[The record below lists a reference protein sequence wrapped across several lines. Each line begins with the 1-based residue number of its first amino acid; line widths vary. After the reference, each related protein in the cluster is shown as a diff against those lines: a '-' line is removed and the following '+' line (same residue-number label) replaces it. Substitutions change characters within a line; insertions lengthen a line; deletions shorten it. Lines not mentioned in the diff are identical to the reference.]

1 MKLNL
6 SFLAYCNLFSS
17 RFFTVIIRLRSVVC
31 RYSLSMS
38 QTNEKTDPWID
49 EQFISEKLKCAKVS
63 VQIDFESNRSI
74 SIAGELFNVRGI
86 VGVGDSEGCVS
97 LNSDLDE
104 LKSFVSRSNDFI
116 LGYFSYDLKNSLECL
131 SSDNPDF
138 VGFNQFHFFVPQ
150 ELYFKTDNGWLCQRH
165 GNIIYSKVS
174 RPTVRVGN
182 EFNIASKQGY
192 IHQVENL
199 QQHIQFGDIYEV
211 NYCIQH
217 GFENAVVEPYRLYQE
232 LQENSPAPFSCY
244 VADNGK
250 YLMSSSPERFMKK
263 EGNRIFSQPMKG
275 TNRSTSDNKKQKEEL
290 RNNAK
295 EVAENVMITDLVRN
309 DLSRS
314 AKKGSIKVD
323 ELCGVYEFEHVN
335 AMISTVSGEL
345 REDVHPLDALLRA
358 FPMGS
363 MTGAPKIRAM
373 ELIDQ
378 FEDFSRGLY
387 SGAVGYFT
395 PDLDFDFNVVIRS
408 VLYNEEKQIV
418 TFPTGGAITINSDP
432 EKEYEECMLK
442 AEAMRN
448 VLLNHAK

>member
-1 MKLNL
+1 MSFQARNRVEGIAEEEIEDVL
-6 SFLAYCNLFSS
+6 SSGE
-17 RFFTVIIRLRSVVC
+17 TVIELRA
-31 RYSLSMS
+31 
-38 QTNEKTDPWID
+38 DG
-49 EQFISEKLKCAKVS
+49 VS
-63 VQIDFESNRSI
+63 VQNSWCGPIKFSRMVASGIQSECVGKLDVDISELRQFLTDAQDFV
-74 SIAGELFNVRGI
+74 F
-86 VGVGDSEGCVS
+86 
-97 LNSDLDE
+97 
-104 LKSFVSRSNDFI
+104 
-116 LGYFSYDLKNSLECL
+116 GYFSYDFKNCLEEL
-131 SSDNPDF
+131 SSTNPDSI
-138 VGFNQFHFFVPQ
+138 GFPNVHFFVPKDVYLLT
-150 ELYFKTDNGWLCQRH
+150 EEGWVCYSQ
-165 GNIIYSKVS
+165 GNDFPEKETSKEAA
-174 RPTVRVGN
+174 RLGTVLN
-182 EFNIASKQGY
+182 SISKEMY
-192 IHQVENL
+192 CHQVENL
-199 QQHIQFGDIYEV
+199 QQYIQFGDIYEV
-211 NYCIQH
+211 NYCVQH
-217 GFENAVVEPYRLYQE
+217 GFENTVVEPYRLYQQ
-232 LQENSPAPFSCY
+232 LQEHSPAPFSCF

-250 YLMSSSPERFMKK
+250 YLMCSSPERFMQK
-263 EGNRIFSQPMKG
+263 ERSRIISQPMKG
-275 TNRSTSDNKKQKEEL
+275 TNRRTSDNEKQKEEL

-314 AKKGSIKVD
+314 AKKGTVKVD

-335 AMISTVSGEL
+335 TMISTVSAEL
-345 REDVHPLDALLRA
+345 REDVHPLDALLNA

-408 VLYNEEKQIV
+408 ILYNEEKQIV

>member
-1 MKLNL
+1 MSWTDRSVSRKPNLNL
-6 SFLAYCNLFSS
+6 IESPFSS
-17 RFFTVIIRLRSVVC
+17 VNTVIALDWNELL
-31 RYSLSMS
+31 SLPNTTKPLKFSKLIGS
-38 QTNEKTDPWID
+38 GIFSELIGHSKSDI
-49 EQFISEKLKCAKVS
+49 EKLRKWLT
-63 VQIDFESNRSI
+63 QQ
-74 SIAGELFNVRGI
+74 
-86 VGVGDSEGCVS
+86 
-97 LNSDLDE
+97 
-104 LKSFVSRSNDFI
+104 NDVV
-116 LGYFSYDLKNSLECL
+116 LGYFNYDFKNCLEEL
-131 SSDNPDF
+131 SSNNPDYI
-138 VGFNQFHFFVPQ
+138 GLPSFHFFVPKDVFLLTEEGWVCYSHGSTQ
-150 ELYFKTDNGWLCQRH
+150 EEK
-165 GNIIYSKVS
+165 
-174 RPTVRVGN
+174 P
-182 EFNIASKQGY
+182 ASKEQTQLGTELNSVSKEMY
-192 IHQVENL
+192 CHQVENL

-211 NYCIQH
+211 NYCVQH
-217 GFENAVVEPYRLYQE
+217 GFENTVVEPYRLYKE
-232 LQENSPAPFSCY
+232 LQENSPAPFSCF

-250 YLMSSSPERFMKK
+250 YLMSSSPERFMRK
-263 EGNRIFSQPMKG
+263 EGNRVISQPMKG
-275 TNRSTSDNKKQKEEL
+275 TNRRTSDNEKQKEEL

-314 AKKGSIKVD
+314 AKKGTVQVD

-335 AMISTVSGEL
+335 TMISTVSAEL
-345 REDVHPLDALLRA
+345 REDVHPLDALLNA

-395 PDLDFDFNVVIRS
+395 PDLDFDFSVVIRS
-408 VLYNEEKQIV
+408 ILYNEEKQIV

>member
-1 MKLNL
+1 M
-6 SFLAYCNLFSS
+6 
-17 RFFTVIIRLRSVVC
+17 
-31 RYSLSMS
+31 
-38 QTNEKTDPWID
+38 
-49 EQFISEKLKCAKVS
+49 
-63 VQIDFESNRSI
+63 
-74 SIAGELFNVRGI
+74 
-86 VGVGDSEGCVS
+86 DSTLV
-97 LNSDLDE
+97 LNSLAGTKLGIHVGFNTDNMVKFGSARVKFQE
-104 LKSFVSRSNDFI
+104 LVAIGAVDIVEHQGGLSLKELRAFITNAEDFVF
-116 LGYFSYDLKNSLECL
+116 GYFSYDFKNCLEEL
-131 SSDNPDF
+131 SSNNPDSI
-138 VGFNQFHFFVPQ
+138 GFPVFHFFVPKDVYLLTEEGWVCYSHGGSQQ
-150 ELYFKTDNGWLCQRH
+150 EEQPTKEPARIGSALNSV
-165 GNIIYSKVS
+165 SKKV
-174 RPTVRVGN
+174 
-182 EFNIASKQGY
+182 Y
-192 IHQVENL
+192 CHQVENL

-211 NYCIQH
+211 NYCVQH
-217 GFENAVVEPYRLYQE
+217 GFENAVVDPYRLYQE
-232 LQENSPAPFSCY
+232 LQQNSPAPFSCF
-244 VADNGK
+244 VADNGR
-250 YLMSSSPERFMKK
+250 YLMSSSPERFMRK
-263 EGNRIFSQPMKG
+263 EGNRIISQPMKG
-275 TNRSTSDNKKQKEEL
+275 TNRRTSENEQQKEEL

-314 AKKGSIKVD
+314 AKKGTVKVE

-335 AMISTVSGEL
+335 TMISTVSAEL
-345 REDVHPLDALLRA
+345 REDVHPLDALLNA

-395 PDLDFDFNVVIRS
+395 PDLDFDYNVVIRS
-408 VLYNEEKQIV
+408 ILYNEEKQIV

>member
-1 MKLNL
+1 MSFQVRNRVEGIAEEEIEHVL
-6 SFLAYCNLFSS
+6 SSGE
-17 RFFTVIIRLRSVVC
+17 TVIELRTDGVSTQNSWCGPIKFSRMVASGIESEYIANGKAGLTELRQFLTDARDFVFG
-31 RYSLSMS
+31 YFNYDFKNDLESLS
-38 QTNEKTDPWID
+38 
-49 EQFISEKLKCAKVS
+49 
-63 VQIDFESNRSI
+63 SN
-74 SIAGELFNVRGI
+74 
-86 VGVGDSEGCVS
+86 
-97 LNSDLDE
+97 
-104 LKSFVSRSNDFI
+104 
-116 LGYFSYDLKNSLECL
+116 
-131 SSDNPDF
+131 NPDSI
-138 VGFNQFHFFVPQ
+138 GFPSFHFFVPRD
-150 ELYFKTDNGWLCQRH
+150 LYLKTEKGWMCFSHGESEVQKTDSVLPRIGKELNTV
-165 GNIIYSKVS
+165 SK
-174 RPTVRVGN
+174 G
-182 EFNIASKQGY
+182 EY

-217 GFENAVVEPYRLYQE
+217 GFENTMVDPYRLYQE
-232 LQENSPAPFSCY
+232 LQQNSPAPFSCF

-250 YLMSSSPERFMKK
+250 YLMSSSPERFMRK
-263 EGNRIFSQPMKG
+263 EGNRIISQPMKG
-275 TNRSTSDNKKQKEEL
+275 TNRRMSDNEKQKEAL

-314 AKKGSIKVD
+314 AKKGSVKVD

-335 AMISTVSGEL
+335 TMISTVSAEL
-345 REDVHPLDALLRA
+345 RKDVHPLDALLNA

-395 PDLDFDFNVVIRS
+395 PELDFDFNVVIRS
-408 VLYNEEKQIV
+408 ILYNEVKQVV

>member
-1 MKLNL
+1 MSFQARNRIEGIAEEEIDNVL
-6 SFLAYCNLFSS
+6 STGE
-17 RFFTVIIRLRSVVC
+17 TVIELTADGVSAQNSWCGPIKFSRMVASGIQSECLGKPDVDLNE
-31 RYSLSMS
+31 LS
-38 QTNEKTDPWID
+38 QFLTDA
-49 EQFISEKLKCAKVS
+49 Q
-63 VQIDFESNRSI
+63 DFV
-74 SIAGELFNVRGI
+74 F
-86 VGVGDSEGCVS
+86 
-97 LNSDLDE
+97 
-104 LKSFVSRSNDFI
+104 
-116 LGYFSYDLKNSLECL
+116 GYFSYNFKNCLEHL
-131 SSDNPDF
+131 SSNNPDSI
-138 VGFNQFHFFVPQ
+138 GFPSFHFFVPRDIYVQ
-150 ELYFKTDNGWLCQRH
+150 TQKGWDCYTYGSSQPDKEVSKERTCLGTELNS
-165 GNIIYSKVS
+165 ISK
-174 RPTVRVGN
+174 
-182 EFNIASKQGY
+182 EMY
-192 IHQVENL
+192 CHQVENL

-211 NYCIQH
+211 NYCVQH
-217 GFENAVVEPYRLYQE
+217 GYENTVVEPYPLYQE
-232 LQENSPAPFSCY
+232 LQQHSPAPFSCF

-250 YLMSSSPERFMKK
+250 YLMSSSPERFVRK
-263 EGNRIFSQPMKG
+263 EGNRIISQPMKG
-275 TNRSTSDNKKQKEEL
+275 TNRRTSDNEKQKEEL

-314 AKKGSIKVD
+314 AKKGTVKVD

-335 AMISTVSGEL
+335 AMISTVSAEL
-345 REDVHPLDALLRA
+345 REDVHPLDALLNA

-408 VLYNEEKQIV
+408 ILYNEEKQIV
-418 TFPTGGAITINSDP
+418 TFPTGGAITINSNP

>member
-1 MKLNL
+1 ML
-6 SFLAYCNLFSS
+6 FVDYCVEMSWNQRQHSH
-17 RFFTVIIRLRSVVC
+17 RTSV
-31 RYSLSMS
+31 LG
-38 QTNEKTDPWID
+38 
-49 EQFISEKLKCAKVS
+49 FSEKLKAAKNCIVFDDTS
-63 VQIDFESNRSI
+63 GFSSTNLQPFKFSRLVALGVADEFVGRSSHDLVRLRAWLSEVKDF
-74 SIAGELFNVRGI
+74 V
-86 VGVGDSEGCVS
+86 V
-97 LNSDLDE
+97 
-104 LKSFVSRSNDFI
+104 
-116 LGYFSYDLKNSLECL
+116 GYFSYDLKNLVEDLE
-131 SSDNPDF
+131 SINTDEI
-138 VGFNQFHFFVPQ
+138 GFPLFHFFVPQ
-150 ELYFKTDNGWLCQRH
+150 ELHFIGDDGVDSYVKSNAIDFLGRMNSAKLGEQI
-165 GNIIYSKVS
+165 GQVSKEQYV
-174 RPTVRVGN
+174 
-182 EFNIASKQGY
+182 
-192 IHQVENL
+192 HQVDNL
-199 QQHIQFGDIYEV
+199 KQHIQFGDIYEV

-217 GFENAVVEPYRLYQE
+217 GFENTIVEPYRLYQE

-250 YLMSSSPERFMKK
+250 YLMSSSPERFMRK
-263 EGNRIFSQPMKG
+263 EGNRIISQPMKG
-275 TNRSTSDNKKQKEEL
+275 TNRRTSDNEKQREAL

-314 AKKGSIKVD
+314 AKKGSVKVD

-335 AMISTVSGEL
+335 TMISTVSAEL
-345 REDVHPLDALLRA
+345 REDVHPLDGLLNA

-395 PDLDFDFNVVIRS
+395 PDLNFDFNVVIRS
-408 VLYNEEKQIV
+408 ILYNEEKQIV

>member
-1 MKLNL
+1 MSWANRVIVSHLNPSLIQSKLSSEKTSVL
-6 SFLAYCNLFSS
+6 LDWKELPSHFSTTHS
-17 RFFTVIIRLRSVVC
+17 LKFSKLLGCGIFTEITGSSSKDIS
-31 RYSLSMS
+31 SLS
-38 QTNEKTDPWID
+38 EW
-49 EQFISEKLKCAKVS
+49 L
-63 VQIDFESNRSI
+63 
-74 SIAGELFNVRGI
+74 
-86 VGVGDSEGCVS
+86 S
-97 LNSDLDE
+97 LQNDL
-104 LKSFVSRSNDFI
+104 V
-116 LGYFSYDLKNSLECL
+116 LGYFSYDFKNCLEEL
-131 SSDNPDF
+131 SSSNPDSI
-138 VGFNQFHFFVPQ
+138 GFPAFHFFVPKDVYLLT
-150 ELYFKTDNGWLCQRH
+150 EEGWVCYSH
-165 GNIIYSKVS
+165 GNGQSEKETLKESARLGAELNSISK
-174 RPTVRVGN
+174 
-182 EFNIASKQGY
+182 EMY
-192 IHQVENL
+192 CHQVENL

-211 NYCIQH
+211 NYCVQH
-217 GFENAVVEPYRLYQE
+217 GFKNTIVDPYRLFQG
-232 LQENSPAPFSCY
+232 LQENSPAPFSCF
-244 VADNGK
+244 VADKGK
-250 YLMSSSPERFMKK
+250 YLMSSSPERFMRK
-263 EGNRIFSQPMKG
+263 EGNRILSQPMKG
-275 TNRSTSDNKKQKEEL
+275 TNRRTSDNEKQKEEL

-314 AKKGSIKVD
+314 AKKGTVQVD
-323 ELCGVYEFEHVN
+323 ELCVVYEFEHVN
-335 AMISTVSGEL
+335 TMISTVSAEL
-345 REDVHPLDALLRA
+345 REDVHPLDALLNA

-408 VLYNEEKQIV
+408 ILYNEEKQIV

>member
-1 MKLNL
+1 MGWNSRKLSAKVGSPLGDGVLLNSAVAVEL
-6 SFLAYCNLFSS
+6 EWPSLTELKYQEQPLKFSKLIGLGVHSNVSILDVAGVSELKNWLSS
-17 RFFTVIIRLRSVVC
+17 R
-31 RYSLSMS
+31 
-38 QTNEKTDPWID
+38 N
-49 EQFISEKLKCAKVS
+49 
-63 VQIDFESNRSI
+63 
-74 SIAGELFNVRGI
+74 
-86 VGVGDSEGCVS
+86 
-97 LNSDLDE
+97 DL
-104 LKSFVSRSNDFI
+104 V
-116 LGYFSYDLKNSLECL
+116 LGYFSYDLKNSLESL
-131 SSDNPDF
+131 TSNNPDAI
-138 VGFNQFHFFVPQ
+138 GFSKAHFFVPEQ
-150 ELYFKTDNGWLCQRH
+150 VFLLTEAGWVNLHHGRMEAGNREPFKYSLGRELKA
-165 GNIIYSKVS
+165 VS
-174 RPTVRVGN
+174 
-182 EFNIASKQGY
+182 EKDY

-211 NYCIQH
+211 NYCVQH
-217 GFENAVVEPYRLYQE
+217 GFENTVVEPYRLYQE
-232 LQENSPAPFSCY
+232 LQQNSPAPFSCF

-250 YLMSSSPERFMKK
+250 YLMSSSPERFMRK
-263 EGNRIFSQPMKG
+263 EGKRVISQPMKG
-275 TNRSTSDNKKQKEEL
+275 TNRRTSENEKQKQEL

-314 AKKGSIKVD
+314 AKKGTVKVD

-335 AMISTVSGEL
+335 TMISTVSAEL
-345 REDVHPLDALLRA
+345 QEDVHPLDALLNA

-395 PDLDFDFNVVIRS
+395 PDLDFDFNVIIRS
-408 VLYNEEKQIV
+408 ILYNEEKQIV